1 MGLTGAHE
9 AGFSRGLSQELDQW
23 FPGSKFVLTYRKSS
37 RALVDSE
44 LGMSFRS
51 LRHWFPSVEGGAVT
65 LEATVRS
72 YLTITDPRRHVK
84 AKHVLQ
90 QLLVWALLTQ
100 RRYDQ
105 HNAAVRAHFAGRPEQ
120 LLELCVDCDDIWYD
134 EDPDAGTCLGFV
146 SRSVEVAR
154 GIRKRTPP

>member
-1 MGLTGAHE
+1 M
-9 AGFSRGLSQELDQW
+9 DQW